1 LVSTTNQYFLHQLS
15 YFSPKATT
23 LRKKK
28 KPHSLKEPILQ
39 HKTITFEGQNRHFYI
54 KKKLLFFISTLNIL
68 KKNTNII
75 TKNDLNQPK
84 T

>member
-1 LVSTTNQYFLHQLS
+1 MVSTTNQYFLHQLS

-39 HKTITFEGQNRHFYI
+39 HKTITFEG
-54 KKKLLFFISTLNIL
+54 
-68 KKNTNII
+68 
-75 TKNDLNQPK
+75 
-84 T
+84 